1 MAPPHE
7 ETADG
12 HHSPATSFLQHFTA
26 DDLQEFSWQ
35 LDDNNHQNQGTSSAS
50 ESSTGTV
57 TKAGT
62 VVTMPP
68 KPPEVNPNPNT
79 KIEPEEPDE
88 NVSQEQK
95 AQARSERK
103 RSREKQRRAN
113 VNQQFADLSAL
124 LRKIELAGDSNPG
137 QKSSL
142 PSTNNRVDLI
152 ARTIQVMDQLHQ
164 ENKVKTAEIDSLK
177 KSVEESKKIAED
189 TAARLK
195 EATLYHPS
203 AKQQVMMMVP
213 MMVSSD
219 GTTQTPGAAMP
230 MAQSFMPQPMSYM
243 QPSMTAAPG
252 APPQQQQ
259 TQTPTST
266 QSQLPVQ
273 MNMPM
278 QQPQSNAPGSTPMF
292 TPMMF
297 PQGGG
302 MAAPVPQMQHSMV
315 TAHPQQQQQQQQQQS
330 IMASAPAPTSSTPLQ
345 MQGQTNTTAA
355 YGNQS
360 SNDGQR
366 VDVATAPVVPGSAA
380 SSPATG
386 PQQQPQPQQQQQNS
400 KWGVAQNNISGGN
413 LAHCA

>member
-1 MAPPHE
+1 MAPPHNE
-7 ETADG
+7 NADG
-12 HHSPATSFLQHFTA
+12 HHSPASSFLRHFSA

-35 LDDNNHQNQGTSSAS
+35 LDDHNHQHQGPSSAS
-50 ESSTGTV
+50 ESN
-57 TKAGT
+57 TKAET
-62 VVTMPP
+62 AVIMPP
-68 KPPEVNPNPNT
+68 EPKVNPNSNT
-79 KIEPEEPDE
+79 KSEPEPDE

-124 LRKIELAGDSNPG
+124 LRKIELVGDSNQG

-152 ARTIQVMDQLHQ
+152 ARTIQVMDRLHQ
-164 ENKVKTAEIDSLK
+164 ENKGKTAEIDSLK

-219 GTTQTPGAAMP
+219 GTTQTPGTAMP
-230 MAQSFMPQPMSYM
+230 MAQSFMPQPMGYM
-243 QPSMTAAPG
+243 QPSMTAAAI
-252 APPQQQQ
+252 APQQQQQ
-259 TQTPTST
+259 TQTPPPT
-266 QSQLPVQ
+266 QNQMLVQ
-273 MNMPM
+273 MNMPV
-278 QQPQSNAPGSTPMF
+278 QQPQTNAPTSTPMF

-297 PQGGG
+297 PEGG
-302 MAAPVPQMQHSMV
+302 MAAPVPQMQHSV
-315 TAHPQQQQQQQQQQS
+315 IPAHPHQQQQQQQPM
-330 IMASAPAPTSSTPLQ
+330 MASALAPTSSTPLQ
-345 MQGQTNTTAA
+345 MQGQTNGTVA
-355 YGNQS
+355 YGNQA

-366 VDVATAPVVPGSAA
+366 VDVATAPVASA
-380 SSPATG
+380 SVSTSPAAE
-386 PQQQPQPQQQQQNS
+386 PQQQPQQQQQQQNT
-400 KWGVAQNNISGGN
+400 KWGVAQNNMSGGN